1 LEIENCILM
10 LQMNKRIG
18 PLVEYI
24 AESTTAC
31 LVTMVQGNLL
41 VLTFSHLLIASQTGV
56 VAGAVASVAIFLSRN
71 NKRWIISLVLGI
83 ATAVIDYFIHPGMF
97 GPIAME
103 AIVTGVAAAALSYLV
118 GTTLRMARGK
128 SVSAR

>member
-1 LEIENCILM
+1 MMQL
-10 LQMNKRIG
+10 NKRVV

-41 VLTFSHLLIASQTGV
+41 ALTFSHLLIASQTGI
-56 VAGAVASVAIFLSRN
+56 VAGTIASVAVFLGRN
-71 NKRWIISLVLGI
+71 SKRWVVSLVLGT
-83 ATAVIDYFIHPGMF
+83 ATAIVDYFVHPGMF
-97 GPIAME
+97 GPVALE

-118 GTTLRMARGK
+118 GTGVKFARAK
-128 SVSAR
+128 LATAD